1 MKTEFIDFSQK
12 ELIKKV
18 LYKNEVIAFPT
29 ETVYGLGCLS
39 NSEIAF
45 NNLVKVKN
53 RVPNKPFTMMIS
65 NVDMIKN
72 YCELNE
78 LCLKI
83 VKKFMP
89 GSITLLVKRKNN
101 IPHYLYLES
110 DYIGF
115 RIPKNKDLIDLIEFI
130 GEPLL
135 VPSANKSNEK
145 PCLKAQEVYGVFK
158 NEISLIIKK
167 DDDLIDDVPSTILQ
181 IDGNDIKLIREGKLK
196 LEEIKKE
203 LNLL

>member
-18 LYKNEVIAFPT
+18 LYKNEAIAFPT

-145 PCLKAQEVYGVFK
+145 PCLKAQEVYDVFK

>member
-12 ELIKKV
+12 ELIKKA

-39 NSEIAF
+39 SNEIAF

-65 NVDMIKN
+65 SVDMIKN

-78 LCLKI
+78 LALKI
-83 VKKFMP
+83 AKKYMP

-101 IPHYLYLES
+101 IPSYIYLES

-115 RIPKNKDLIDLIEFI
+115 RIPKNKDLIELIEFV

-145 PCLKAQEVYGVFK
+145 PCLKAQEVYDVFN
-158 NEISLIIKK
+158 NEIPLIIKK

-181 IDGNDIKLIREGKLK
+181 IDGNNIKLIREGKLK

>member
-12 ELIKKV
+12 ELIKKA

-39 NSEIAF
+39 SNEIAF

-65 NVDMIKN
+65 SVDMIKN

-78 LCLKI
+78 LALKI
-83 VKKFMP
+83 AKKYMP

-101 IPHYLYLES
+101 IPSYLYLES

-115 RIPKNKDLIDLIEFI
+115 RIPKNKDLIELIEFV

-145 PCLKAQEVYGVFK
+145 PCLKAQEVYDVFN
-158 NEISLIIKK
+158 NEIPLIIKN

-181 IDGNDIKLIREGKLK
+181 IDGNNIKLIREGKLK

>member
-18 LYKNEVIAFPT
+18 LYKTEVIAFPT

-145 PCLKAQEVYGVFK
+145 PCLKAQEVYDVFK

>member
-12 ELIKKV
+12 ELIKKA

-39 NSEIAF
+39 SNEIAF

-65 NVDMIKN
+65 SVDMIKN

-78 LCLKI
+78 LALKI
-83 VKKFMP
+83 AKKYMP

-101 IPHYLYLES
+101 IPSYLYLGS

-115 RIPKNKDLIDLIEFI
+115 RIPKNKDLIELIEFV

-145 PCLKAQEVYGVFK
+145 PCLKAQEVYDVFN
-158 NEISLIIKK
+158 NEIPLIIKK

-181 IDGNDIKLIREGKLK
+181 IDGNNIKLIREGKLK

>member
-130 GEPLL
+130 GEPFL

-145 PCLKAQEVYGVFK
+145 PCLKAQEVYDVFN
-158 NEISLIIKK
+158 NEIPLIIKK

>member
-12 ELIKKV
+12 ELIKKA

-39 NSEIAF
+39 SNEIAF
-45 NNLVKVKN
+45 NNLVKIKN

-65 NVDMIKN
+65 RVDMIKN

-78 LCLKI
+78 LALKI
-83 VKKFMP
+83 AKKYMP

-101 IPHYLYLES
+101 IPSYLYLES

-115 RIPKNKDLIDLIEFI
+115 RIPKNKDLIELIEFV

-145 PCLKAQEVYGVFK
+145 PCLKAQEVYDVFN
-158 NEISLIIKK
+158 NEIPLIIKK

-181 IDGNDIKLIREGKLK
+181 IDGNNIKLIREGKLK

>member
-1 MKTEFIDFSQK
+1 MLRE
-12 ELIKKV
+12 
-18 LYKNEVIAFPT
+18 NEVIAFPT

-39 NSEIAF
+39 SNEIAF

-65 NVDMIKN
+65 SVDMIKN

-78 LCLKI
+78 LALKI
-83 VKKFMP
+83 AKKYMP

-101 IPHYLYLES
+101 IPSYLYLES

-115 RIPKNKDLIDLIEFI
+115 RIPKNKDLIELIEFV

-145 PCLKAQEVYGVFK
+145 PCLKAQEVYDVFN
-158 NEISLIIKK
+158 NEIPLIIKK

-181 IDGNDIKLIREGKLK
+181 IDGNYIKLIR
-196 LEEIKKE
+196 
-203 LNLL
+203 

>member
-110 DYIGF
+110 EYIGF
-115 RIPKNKDLIDLIEFI
+115 RIPKNKDSIDLIEFI

-145 PCLKAQEVYGVFK
+145 PCLKAQEVYDVFK

-203 LNLL
+203 LNLI

>member
-1 MKTEFIDFSQK
+1 MI
-12 ELIKKV
+12 
-18 LYKNEVIAFPT
+18 N
-29 ETVYGLGCLS
+29 LS
-39 NSEIAF
+39 
-45 NNLVKVKN
+45 
-53 RVPNKPFTMMIS
+53 
-65 NVDMIKN
+65 
-72 YCELNE
+72 
-78 LCLKI
+78 
-83 VKKFMP
+83 

-110 DYIGF
+110 NYIGF

-145 PCLKAQEVYGVFK
+145 PCLKAQEVYDVFK